1 MDARKV
7 ILVTGSNGQL
17 GQSFQAISKNYPE
30 FEFVF
35 TGKEDLDISDREECR
50 LRIEKHRPHAII
62 NCAAYTNVEKAEDE
76 PEMAMLYN
84 ANSLRNLS
92 LLCREHDIKLI
103 HFSTDYVFNGLKKTP
118 YTEGDYCSPLCKYGE
133 SKREGEIILG
143 IDGAPHYTLR
153 VSWLYS
159 PYGHNFY
166 KTILKR
172 SKEHSQLRVVDD
184 QVASPTYAVFLAED
198 VMSLLRIT
206 LIEGK
211 QIPYGIYHY
220 EQTGEASWFDF
231 ASMILQLHNI
241 TTPIDRVSTEAFPM
255 KANRPSYSK
264 LSGHLFFTTTNIQQR
279 TWGEGLQGCIAFERS
294 HQ

>member
-1 MDARKV
+1 M
-7 ILVTGSNGQL
+7 VTGSQGQL
-17 GQSFQAISKNYPE
+17 GQSFQVIAENYPE

-35 TGKEDLDISDREECR
+35 TSREDLDISNRENC
-50 LRIEKHRPHAII
+50 ISQVEKYQPTAII
-62 NCAAYTNVEKAEDE
+62 NCAAYTDVEKAEDE
-76 PEMAMLYN
+76 PELALLYN
-84 ANSLRNLS
+84 AHALRNLS
-92 LLCREHDIKLI
+92 IICREKDIKLI

-118 YTEGDYCSPLCKYGE
+118 YTEGDYCSPLNKYGE

-143 IDGAPHYTLR
+143 IDGAPHYSLR

-159 PYGHNFY
+159 PFGHNFY
-166 KTILKR
+166 KTIRKR
-172 SKEHSQLRVVDD
+172 ALEQPLLRVVND
-184 QVASPTYAVFLAED
+184 QVASPTYAIFLAED

-231 ASMILQLHNI
+231 ASKILELHAI
-241 TTPIDRVSTEAFPM
+241 KTPIDSVSTEAFPM

-264 LSGHLFFTTTNIQQR
+264 LSGHLFFTTTNIQER
-279 TWGEGLQGCIAFERS
+279 TWEQGLQACVEFERS